1 MFFLSEWEGLIF
13 VAENYRSTGHGCPF
27 GHVMVVKIKSHKKPL
42 EMRRILVILS
52 FFLVGV
58 CSVAGQNMEVRLIS
72 GIGISPSNIDSKSD
86 WIEFEN
92 HSNLIPIGLD
102 ANYIFF
108 PEKRLNFFVGTGLE
122 YTSNRYFQ
130 NVKELE
136 YGYNLQSIS
145 FSQQH
150 LGIPL
155 RMGAEWKIFNANSIG
170 FQGEFQ
176 YNFAMKKEVVTQ
188 SIDIESDLNGNLSY
202 SYSLTNRTKNFTS
215 REFSLYLKTQ
225 LANNL
230 FLITSIDVEFRSS
243 SGDYD
248 FRTDQILIRTDIG
261 TGEQYQAEASY
272 VIQKKEIRNNM
283 LGLKLGLTKYF

>member
-1 MFFLSEWEGLIF
+1 
-13 VAENYRSTGHGCPF
+13 
-27 GHVMVVKIKSHKKPL
+27 
-42 EMRRILVILS
+42 MRRILVALS
-52 FFLVGV
+52 YFLVGV

-92 HSNLIPIGLD
+92 HSNLIPLGLD
-102 ANYIFF
+102 ANYLFF
-108 PEKRLNFFVGTGLE
+108 PANRLNVFLGTGLE
-122 YTSNRYFQ
+122 YTSNKYFQ

-136 YGYNLQSIS
+136 YGYNLQTIG

-155 RMGAEWKIFNANSIG
+155 RMGAEWMVFNANSIG

-176 YNFAMKKEVVTQ
+176 YNIAMKKEVVTQ
-188 SIDIESDLNGNLSY
+188 SLDVESDLNGNLSY

-215 REFSLYLKTQ
+215 KEFSLYLKTQ

-230 FLITSIDVEFRSS
+230 FLITSIDMGFRSS

-261 TGEQYQAEASY
+261 TGEQYPAETSY
-272 VIQKKEIRNNM
+272 VIQEKEIRNNM
-283 LGLKLGLTKYF
+283 LGFKLGFTKYFF